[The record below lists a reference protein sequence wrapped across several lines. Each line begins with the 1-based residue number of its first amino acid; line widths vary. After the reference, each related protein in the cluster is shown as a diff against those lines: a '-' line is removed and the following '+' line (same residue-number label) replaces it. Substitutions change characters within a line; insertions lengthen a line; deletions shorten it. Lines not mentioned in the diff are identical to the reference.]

1 MARTKQTARK
11 SVGGRAPRR
20 QLMPNGSGVDGP
32 LVDNPELNGDEAE
45 KLKEIKEGS
54 MRAELKHIDKKFT
67 EQGQSYYAE
76 TVEEVIPEQVNW
88 WR

>member
-11 SVGGRAPRR
+11 STGGRAPRR
-20 QLMPNGSGVDGP
+20 QLVPHAVDGP
-32 LVDNPELNGDEAE
+32 VVDNPELNGDDAE
-45 KLKEIKEGS
+45 KLKEIEEGS
-54 MRAELKHIDKKFT
+54 MRAELKYIDKKFT